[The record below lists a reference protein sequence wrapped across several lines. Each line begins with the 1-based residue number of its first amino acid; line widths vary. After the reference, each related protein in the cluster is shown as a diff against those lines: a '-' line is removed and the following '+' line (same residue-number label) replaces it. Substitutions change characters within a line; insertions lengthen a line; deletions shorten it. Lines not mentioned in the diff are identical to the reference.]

1 MTMSEQKKYIPAL
14 KFDWLTKFYDPIL
27 KLVMPEQKFK
37 ESLIH
42 AMRIEV
48 GQRVLDFG
56 CGSLTLSILA
66 AQLYPKAEY
75 YGVDVDKKI
84 LDIASQKMKE
94 ANQHIVI
101 LQYNG
106 DKLPYPDS
114 FFDKVMSSL
123 VFHHLTLRQKYSAL
137 QEIYR
142 ILKPGGELH
151 IADFGLPSNAL
162 QRFGFYSIQLLDGFE
177 TTKDSVS
184 NALPSAMKESEFL
197 NVGEVKAFNTIV
209 GTVRLTKGTKSKE
222 VNFSKS
228 IL

>member
-1 MTMSEQKKYIPAL
+1 MSEQNKYIPAL

-27 KLVMPEQKFK
+27 KLVMPEQQFK

-42 AMRIEV
+42 AMRIEA
-48 GQRVLDFG
+48 GHRVLDFG

-66 AQLYPKAEY
+66 TQLYPKAEY
-75 YGVDVDKKI
+75 YGVDVDQKI
-84 LDIASQKMKE
+84 LDIASHKMKE

-101 LQYNG
+101 QQYNG
-106 DKLPYPDS
+106 GKLPYPDS

-137 QEIYR
+137 EEIYR
-142 ILKPGGELH
+142 ILRPGGELH

-184 NALPSAMKESEFL
+184 NALPGAMKESDFL
-197 NVGEVKAFNTIV
+197 NVEEVNAFNTIV
-209 GTVRLTKGTKSKE
+209 GTVRLVKGTKPKE

>member
-1 MTMSEQKKYIPAL
+1 MPQEANYIPAL

-42 AMRIEV
+42 AMRIEA
-48 GQRVLDFG
+48 GHRVLDFG

-66 AQLYPKAEY
+66 AQRYPEAEY
-75 YGVDVDKKI
+75 FGVDVDKKI
-84 LDIASQKMKE
+84 LAIASQKMKE
-94 ANQHIVI
+94 ANQHIFI
-101 LQYNG
+101 QQYNG

-137 QEIYR
+137 EEIYR

-177 TTKDSVS
+177 TTRDSVS
-184 NALPSAMKESEFL
+184 NALPRAMKESQFL
-197 NVGEVKAFNTIV
+197 NVEEAKVFNTLV
-209 GTVRLTKGTKSKE
+209 GTVRLMKGTKSKE
-222 VNFSKS
+222 IDSSKS